1 MFAFPMNI
9 GTISF
14 SSPFFLA
21 PLAGYSDAPFRRIC
35 HEWGS
40 AAAVTEMVSAE
51 GLARDSL
58 KTEELMRR
66 YEGEEN
72 LIIQIFGPDEDPVGR
87 AIEKLKEYRPA
98 MVDINCGCP
107 VPKVVKTGA
116 GSAMMQHP
124 EKMAAIVRFLK
135 DNTNTP
141 VSVKFRL
148 GWDYSSLNYL
158 EFAKAAAEAGAD
170 MFTLH
175 ARTRSQ
181 GYSGSAD
188 WSHLKKLKEEFR
200 NTPIKIFGSGD
211 IFKPE
216 DAKRMLEETL
226 CDGVMFARGAIGNPF
241 IFQQTKDLIAK
252 GTYES
257 IPLEKRKETLLR
269 HLDYMIKA
277 FGENLACRDMK
288 KHACAYLKG
297 LEGANKVKVKV
308 VNASTRE
315 EYEEAISHLL

>member
-1 MFAFPMNI
+1 MNI
-9 GTISF
+9 GNVTFPSNL
-14 SSPFFLA
+14 FLA
-21 PLAGYSDAPFRRIC
+21 PLAGYSDAPFRQIC

-40 AAAVTEMVSAE
+40 GAAVTEMVSAE
-51 GLARDSL
+51 GLARDSI
-58 KTEELMRR
+58 KTEALMRR

-72 LIIQIFGPDEDPVGR
+72 LIIQIFAPDYDPVRR
-87 AIEKLKEYRPA
+87 AINKINEYKPA

-124 EKMAAIVRFLK
+124 EKMAEMVSFLK
-135 DNTNTP
+135 QNTDVP

-158 EFAKAAAEAGAD
+158 EFAEAAAAAGAD

-181 GYSGSAD
+181 QYSGVAD
-188 WSHLKKLKEEFR
+188 WSHLKQLKEHFKSTDIR
-200 NTPIKIFGSGD
+200 IFGSGD
-211 IFKPE
+211 VFKPE
-216 DAKRMLEETL
+216 DAVRMLEETS

-241 IFQQTKDLIAK
+241 IFRQTSEL
-252 GTYES
+252 
-257 IPLEKRKETLLR
+257 LENGSYKPVTLEERKETLIR

-277 FGENLACRDMK
+277 FGETLACRDMK
-288 KHACAYLKG
+288 KHACAYIKG
-297 LEGANKVKVKV
+297 LEGANKIKVKV
-308 VNASTRE
+308 VNANSRK
-315 EYEEAISHLL
+315 EYLEAISAL